1 MPQVIHTGNEL
12 KTPQDRGYAMQALS
26 QFGQQEQARKTYEL
40 ESQRKDRDKF
50 ADMIKLDPVYV
61 TNKNAQDRVAKIMD
75 DFMGKLTLF
84 NKDAKGMN
92 NMTALTYIQ
101 QEMGL
106 AKAEMQYIKG
116 ASDRLTQAIQL
127 DMQNPGKYNTRLIDA
142 ARKQWDEE
150 GTLPEGPLAIPEW
163 QNPENRL
170 AEGAKSF
177 QQRSRYVPQGEYVD
191 GQRQMKLLYPNE
203 ASMPQGAVVDKFLN
217 DDFEKRNNFGYF
229 ADKIYHENK
238 PEYDYW
244 MKQADNDE
252 QKAAVM
258 RLRANAQPVYPEAG
272 YTDYKTTSAS
282 SDAVQIK
289 SDGSAWDGK
298 NKLFGYQQNVPVS
311 DGTLE
316 NAIVFN
322 RPMAVKNIIDL
333 PARSLQLTDGIQTK
347 SGMVQARVHAA
358 DNNKTYVVVDKNS
371 LDKISFTKS
380 AMEAFGK
387 DSFTKD
393 ESGAYRIKEGAEDD
407 VMIPIN
413 TQDARGLID
422 NWTSNKFSDQ
432 LRQLPEA
439 KAPAKKKRK
448 FGIGTVLRS
457 NDVDPRVTQ
466 FMKDNNITDEAEAK
480 RILKESGRL

>member
-1 MPQVIHTGNEL
+1 MPQVLYTGKGLE
-12 KTPQDRGYAMQALS
+12 TPQDKGYAMQALS

-40 ESQRKDRDKF
+40 ETQRKDRDKF
-50 ADMIKLDPVYV
+50 ADMLKLNPVYV

-75 DFMGKLTLF
+75 DFMGKMTILNKNRTGPLSMADLT
-84 NKDAKGMN
+84 AM
-92 NMTALTYIQ
+92 Q
-101 QEMGL
+101 QERGM
-106 AKAEMQYIKG
+106 ARAEMQYIKG

-127 DMQNPGKYNTRLIDA
+127 DMQNPGKYNTRLLNEY
-142 ARKQWDEE
+142 RRQWDEE
-150 GTLPEGPLAIPEW
+150 GTLPDGPLNIPAF

-170 AEGAKSF
+170 SEASRIF
-177 QQRSRYVPQGEYVD
+177 QQGATWAPTGPYVD
-191 GQRQMKLLYPNE
+191 GQRTKQRVYPQE
-203 ASMPQGAVVDKFLN
+203 SARPQGAVIDGFLG
-217 DDFEKRNNFGYF
+217 DEFERRNNLGYF
-229 ADKIYHENK
+229 ADNVYHENQE
-238 PEYDYW
+238 EYNHY
-244 MKQADNDE
+244 MQQAGGDE
-252 QKAAVM
+252 MKAAEL
-258 RLRANAQPVYPEAG
+258 RLRDKAPDIYPKSTIA
-272 YTDYKTTSAS
+272 DYKTTSTYN
-282 SDAVQIK
+282 DAVQVR
-289 SDGSAWDGK
+289 SDGSVWDRN
-298 NKLFGYQQNVPVS
+298 NKLFGFQQNVPVS
-311 DGTLE
+311 GGTLE
-316 NAIVFN
+316 NAVVFN

-393 ESGAYRIKEGAEDD
+393 ETGAYRIKEGAEDD

-422 NWTSNKFSDQ
+422 NWTGNSFSQQ

-448 FGIGTVLRS
+448 FGVGTVLMS